1 MIATCHTVT
10 SPTPLPIPVHLDR
23 LLADGG
29 LYLNGRRVKK
39 EELFCTSV
47 HVLPGNLS
55 VFRVGKKTYRLLQWT
70 H

>member
-1 MIATCHTVT
+1 MIATRHV
-10 SPTPLPIPVHLDR
+10 SVHLDR

-39 EELFCTSV
+39 EELFSTSV
-47 HVLPGNLS
+47 HVLPGDLS
-55 VFRVGKKTYRLLQWT
+55 VFRVGKKTYQLLRWT